1 MRSFFYVISIIIR
14 LLIIYKVFVLLFT
27 TATSVNEES
36 FKKLIWWGVFLIFDI
51 WLQQSFPF
59 DNNDK
64 ED

>member
-27 TATSVNEES
+27 TATSVDEES

>member
-59 DNNDK
+59 DNNDN